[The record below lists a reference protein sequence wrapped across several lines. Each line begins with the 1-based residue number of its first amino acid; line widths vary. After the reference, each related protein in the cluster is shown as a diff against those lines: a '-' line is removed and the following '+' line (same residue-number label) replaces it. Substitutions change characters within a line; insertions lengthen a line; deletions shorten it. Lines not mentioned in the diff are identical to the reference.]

1 MTFTHR
7 FYVHPSDVGF
17 IVGKG
22 GKTIQRI
29 ERNTA
34 SRIFLCDKPTP
45 TQIKNNKELRP
56 FQFFFIQTS
65 TPYMIR
71 IISDMLSKIAKES
84 ENRRKGIFHHA
95 AKTKPRPSGIQC
107 LRGADEPLIVELTDG
122 EDSDSDSDSEDM

>member
-45 TQIKNNKELRP
+45 VQIRKNPELRP
-56 FQFFFIQTS
+56 YQFFFIQTS
-65 TPYMIR
+65 ASYMIR
-71 IISDMLSKIAKES
+71 IICDMIGKIAKES
-84 ENRRKGIFHHA
+84 ENRRNGIFHPT
-95 AKTKPRPSGIQC
+95 AKTKPRPSGIKS
-107 LRGADEPLIVELTDG
+107 LRGADEPLILEFTDD
-122 EDSDSDSDSEDM
+122 EDSDSEDM